1 VRRQPKISIV
11 IPVRNEIK
19 GIGHLLD
26 SLTSQDLDHDL
37 FEIIVADGRSTDG
50 TAEYVRH
57 FSLKSPVAVTV
68 VDNPGIRSSAGRNA
82 GLINSAG
89 EVIVFID
96 GHCHIPSKT
105 LLRDTLSLF
114 ESSSADCLCRP
125 QPLVAPASSE
135 TGKVVGIVRASRLGH
150 GRDSLIYDMN
160 RVGFVDPAS
169 SGASYRRRVFDVIGM
184 FDERYDA
191 CEDVDLNIR
200 LRKSGMAAYTDPRL
214 AVYYEPR
221 NTVRALFVQ
230 MLRYGRGRI
239 RLAVRHFDVTSVSY
253 FAPLLLV
260 IFGLSVL
267 VSIGF
272 GGAIRFILLGSLLLY
287 VATVLSMA
295 AQLAR
300 TCGSRCLWQAP
311 VIYFAIHLGL
321 GIGMFAELLNLR
333 WTTFLHNS
341 RGGNNRE

>member
-57 FSLKSPVAVTV
+57 FSLKSRVAVTV

-135 TGKVVGIVRASRLGH
+135 TGKVVG
-150 GRDSLIYDMN
+150 
-160 RVGFVDPAS
+160 DPAS

-260 IFGLSVL
+260 IFGLSAL